1 MFSKELD
8 KRLKSGLV
16 DPVYLFYGNEDY
28 VKEVYVERIK
38 ESVLKNGQGEYY
50 KGRIDGINRFCPY
63 DV

>member
-8 KRLKSGLV
+8 KRLKSGVV

-38 ESVLKNGQGEYY
+38 EIVRSEEHTSELQS
-50 KGRIDGINRFCPY
+50 R
-63 DV
+63 